1 MKVCFC
7 TRLVQCIAL
16 YINLKRL
23 IRKSPADL
31 YVKVTRMLFP
41 EEQISGGGFLSP
53 QNRPINSLEVAE
65 PSVISMNE
73 PKQDG
78 NINTSSVSLTL
89 KPLSA
94 DITHVHCLPEPQ
106 TAGLSE
112 LVINL
117 DVLLACSLTGLPVD
131 G

>member
-1 MKVCFC
+1 
-7 TRLVQCIAL
+7 
-16 YINLKRL
+16 
-23 IRKSPADL
+23 
-31 YVKVTRMLFP
+31 MLFP

-65 PSVISMNE
+65 LSLISMNE

-78 NINTSSVSLTL
+78 NVNTSSVSLTL

-117 DVLLACSLTGLPVD
+117 DVLLACSLTGLRFRNFRRETPARNPRRLFLESDLNFIQICVPSE
-131 G
+131 

>member
-1 MKVCFC
+1 
-7 TRLVQCIAL
+7 
-16 YINLKRL
+16 
-23 IRKSPADL
+23 
-31 YVKVTRMLFP
+31 VKVTRMLFP

-65 PSVISMNE
+65 LSLISMNE

-78 NINTSSVSLTL
+78 NVNTSSVSLTL

-117 DVLLACSLTGLPVD
+117 DVLLACSLTGLLFCNFRRETPARNPRRLFLESDLNFIQICVPSE
-131 G
+131 